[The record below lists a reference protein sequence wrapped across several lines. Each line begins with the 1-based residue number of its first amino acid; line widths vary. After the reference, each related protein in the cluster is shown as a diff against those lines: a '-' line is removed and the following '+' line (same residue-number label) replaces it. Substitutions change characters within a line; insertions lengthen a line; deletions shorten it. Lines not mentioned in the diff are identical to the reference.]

1 MKKIFNISLVTAL
14 MIVGV
19 ACDSGFEE
27 LNTNKTAL
35 TTVNPMFLL
44 NRATLSTSYT
54 TGFAGGSV
62 IIYEMPIVQQ
72 LTSPLQGVVSGGN
85 FNREN
90 RQATSSLWQNYYPNV
105 IRHTKEA
112 IDIAQNQLNRGNL
125 VNMSRIIQAYAFM
138 VLTDTYGD
146 IPYYEAGLG
155 YPELILYPKYNTQ
168 EEVYTNIIQELEE
181 ASAAL
186 DPDGQIEVLDIL
198 YKGDIAKWKKFG
210 YSLLLRAGMRLSK
223 VNPTKAA
230 SVVQTAL
237 QGGVMTTNE
246 DNAIIRHDDNFRNA
260 TGNTLNSTEAGNFYL
275 AAPFVDHLKNT
286 NDPRLSSIAVR
297 YVGATTPA
305 DQQKA
310 VGATTDP
317 DDQVGLPI
325 GSGDLNYGNY
335 SQLDRTRM
343 GHFWAPVFLVTAAQT
358 QLLLAEAAHN
368 TWIAGNE
375 EEYYNNG
382 VLLHMG
388 QLASYHA
395 GSAVD
400 PDDAQAYL
408 QENPFDANNALEQIN
423 TQYWIAS
430 LLNGP
435 EAFANFRR
443 SGFPDLDP
451 NPAEGQEIP
460 AGTFIRRLLYPTSEI
475 SINPNL
481 SSEMKNNDKL
491 SSRVW
496 WDAQ

>member
-14 MIVGV
+14 MIVGA

-35 TTVNPMFLL
+35 TAVNPVFLL

-72 LTSPLQGVVSGGN
+72 LTSPVQGVVSGGN

-105 IRHTKEA
+105 IRHTRQA
-112 IDIAQNQLNRGNL
+112 IDLAEKQPNRGNL
-125 VNMSRIIQAYAFM
+125 VNMSKIIQAYAFM

-146 IPYYEAGLG
+146 IPYDEAGRG
-155 YPELILYPKYNTQ
+155 YPEPIVYPKYNTQ
-168 EEVYTNIIQELEE
+168 EQVYMDIIEELEQ

-186 DPDGQIEVLDIL
+186 DPAGVVEVSDIL

-230 SVVQTAL
+230 SVVQTAV
-237 QGGVMTTNE
+237 QGGVMTSND
-246 DNAIIRHDDNFRNA
+246 DNAIIRHDNNFRNA
-260 TGNTLNSTEAGNFYL
+260 TGTTLNATEAGNFYL
-275 AAPFVDHLKNT
+275 AAPFVDYLKNT

-297 YVGATTPA
+297 YVGAGGPA
-305 DQQKA
+305 DQSNA

-317 DDQVGLPI
+317 AQQFGLPI

-335 SQLDRTRM
+335 SQLDRRRM
-343 GHFWAPVFLVTAAQT
+343 GHFLAPVFLVTAAQT
-358 QLLLAEAAHN
+358 QLLLAEAAHE
-368 TWIAGNE
+368 TWIGGNE
-375 EEYYNNG
+375 EDYYNNG

-388 QLASYHA
+388 QLASYHPD
-395 GSAVD
+395 SAVD
-400 PDDAQAYL
+400 PTEAQDYL
-408 QENPFDANNALEQIN
+408 QENPFDAANALEQIN

-460 AGTFIRRLLYPTSEI
+460 EGTFIRRLLYPSSEI

-481 SSEMKNNDKL
+481 SSDMKNNDKL
-491 SSRVW
+491 STRVW
-496 WDAQ
+496 WDQ